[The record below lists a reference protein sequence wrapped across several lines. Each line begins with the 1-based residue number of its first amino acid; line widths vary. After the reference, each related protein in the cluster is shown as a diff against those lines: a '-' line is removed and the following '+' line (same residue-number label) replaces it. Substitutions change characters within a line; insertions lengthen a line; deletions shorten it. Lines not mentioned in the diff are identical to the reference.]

1 MIRRP
6 SLPRRAVWWLVM
18 CGAAVM
24 SIWPVLWT
32 ISTSFKSQR
41 ETQHFPPTIWPEQ
54 ARLSNYTRL
63 FESTDFRSALVT
75 SVVVTV
81 AVTLLVL
88 VIAYPCAYGLV
99 RMKAWGS
106 RLVLLFVALAQ
117 TVPAIVVLIP
127 LYSISVKLHLYD
139 TRTVL
144 IVVYTAFLIPFSTLI
159 LMAFLRSV
167 PTEIEE
173 AALVDGCGH
182 FGVMTRIVLPITRPA
197 IATAAVFTALYAWN
211 EFLIAAVLGGDQAR
225 PLTVMISQF
234 VTQKTIEWGP
244 MTAAVC
250 LVLLPVV
257 VAVVLLQRHLVSG
270 LAAGALKA

>member
-1 MIRRP
+1 MKLRQ
-6 SLPRRAVWWLVM
+6 SLPRRAGWWLVM
-18 CGAAVM
+18 CGAAAM
-24 SIWPVLWT
+24 TLWPVLWT
-32 ISTSFKSQR
+32 ISTSFKSQK
-41 ETQHFPPTIWPEQ
+41 ETYQFPPTIWPEDV
-54 ARLSNYTRL
+54 RLSNYTRL

-81 AVTLLVL
+81 GVTILVL
-88 VIAYPCAYGLV
+88 VIAYPCAYALV
-99 RMKAWGS
+99 RMRAWGS
-106 RLVLLFVALAQ
+106 RLVLLLVAFAQ

-127 LYSISVKLHLYD
+127 LYSISVRLHLYD

-144 IVVYTAFLIPFSTLI
+144 ILVYTAFLIPFSTLI
-159 LMAFLRSV
+159 LMAFLRAV

-173 AALVDGCGH
+173 AALVDGCSH
-182 FGVMTRIVLPITRPA
+182 VRVLTRIVLPMTRPA
-197 IATAAVFTALYAWN
+197 IATAAVFTGLFAWN
-211 EFLIAAVLGGDQAR
+211 EFLIAAVLGGDKAR

-234 VTQKTIEWGP
+234 VSQKTIEWGP

-270 LAAGALKA
+270 LVAGALKA